1 MTPTAPYGRLMSAE
15 PLSVEAQLLAR
26 ISTGDEAALAEFYD
40 QFARLVFSVTYHV
53 LQNDTLAEEVT
64 QDTFL
69 KIWNRAHQWDAGRGK
84 VTTWLLTIAR
94 YTAIDRLR
102 SEQRRDGRGHVDLED
117 IINTLGENS
126 LIDEPLWADGQLM
139 REILDQLPTD
149 QRQVL
154 ELAYFRDM
162 SHTEMAD
169 QLHIPLGTV
178 KGRVRAGL
186 TKLRA
191 LWVQKTEVND

>member
-1 MTPTAPYGRLMSAE
+1 MATE
-15 PLSVEAQLLAR
+15 PPSVEAQLLTR
-26 ISTGDEAALAEFYD
+26 ISAGDETALAAFYD
-40 QFARLVFSVTYHV
+40 RFGRLVFSVTYQV
-53 LQNDTLAEEVT
+53 LQSQTLAEEVT

-69 KIWNRAHQWDAGRGK
+69 KIWNRAHQWDASRGK

-102 SEQRRDGRGHVDLED
+102 AEQRRDGRGQVDLDEVV
-117 IINTLGENS
+117 NTLGEHS
-126 LIDEPLWADGQLM
+126 PIDDPSWADERLM
-139 REILDQLPTD
+139 REILGELPSD

-162 SHTEMAD
+162 SHSEMAEA
-169 QLHIPLGTV
+169 LNIPLGTI

-186 TKLRA
+186 MKLRA
-191 LWVQKTEVND
+191 LWFQKSGDGDGG

>member
-1 MTPTAPYGRLMSAE
+1 MSAE
-15 PLSVEAQLLAR
+15 SLSVEAQLLAR
-26 ISTGDEAALAEFYD
+26 ISAGDEVALTEFYD
-40 QFARLVFSVTYHV
+40 LYARLVFSVTYHV

-69 KIWNRAHQWDAGRGK
+69 KIWNRAHLWDSSRGK

-102 SEQRRDGRGHVDLED
+102 TEQRRDGKGQIDLED
-117 IINTLGENS
+117 VVNILGENS
-126 LIDEPLWADGQLM
+126 PIDDPLWADGRLIH
-139 REILDQLPTD
+139 EIMDELPVD

-162 SHTEMAD
+162 SHSEMAD
-169 QLHIPLGTV
+169 QLGIPLGTV

-186 TKLRA
+186 GKLRA
-191 LWVQKTEVND
+191 LWLQKTE

>member
-1 MTPTAPYGRLMSAE
+1 MSDAPQ
-15 PLSVEAQLLAR
+15 SVEIVLLSR
-26 ISTGDEAALAEFYD
+26 IRDGDETALAEFYD
-40 QFARLVFSVTYHV
+40 RFGRLVYSVTYHV

-69 KIWNRAHQWDAGRGK
+69 KIWTRAHQWDATRGK
-84 VTTWLLTIAR
+84 ITTWLLTIAR

-102 SEQRRDGRGHVDLED
+102 TEQRRDGKGQIDLEEVV
-117 IINTLGENS
+117 NVLGETAP
-126 LIDEPLWADGQLM
+126 IDEPFWADEQLV
-139 REILDQLPTD
+139 RDILNDLPTD

-162 SHTEMAD
+162 SHTEMA
-169 QLHIPLGTV
+169 QALGLPLGTV

-186 TKLRA
+186 AKLRN
-191 LWVQKTEVND
+191 LWLQRTEING

>member
-1 MTPTAPYGRLMSAE
+1 MPDAPPPAE
-15 PLSVEAQLLAR
+15 IHLLER
-26 ISTGDEAALAEFYD
+26 IRAGDETALAEFYD
-40 QFARLVFSVTYHV
+40 RFARLVYSVSYHV
-53 LQNDTLAEEVT
+53 LQNTVLAEEVT

-69 KIWNRAHQWDAGRGK
+69 KIWTRAHQWDATRGK

-102 SEQRRDGRGHVDLED
+102 TEQRRDGQGQIDLDEVV
-117 IINTLGENS
+117 NTLGQHA
-126 LIDEPLWADGQLM
+126 LIDDPLWDDEQVIQDILA
-139 REILDQLPTD
+139 EIPPD

-162 SHTEMAD
+162 SHSEMAET
-169 QLHIPLGTV
+169 LNLPLGTV

-186 TKLRA
+186 AKLRS
-191 LWVQKTEVND
+191 LWLQHTQIKS

>member
-1 MTPTAPYGRLMSAE
+1 MSAE
-15 PLSVEAQLLAR
+15 SPPVEAQLLAR

-40 QFARLVFSVTYHV
+40 QFARLVFSVTYHI

-69 KIWNRAHQWDAGRGK
+69 KIWNRAHQWDARRGK

-102 SEQRRDGRGHVDLED
+102 TEQRREGRGQVDLED
-117 IINTLGENS
+117 IINTMGENS
-126 LIDEPLWADGQLM
+126 HVDEPAWADEQLM
-139 REILDQLPTD
+139 GEVLAQLPPD

-186 TKLRA
+186 SKLRA
-191 LWVQKTEVND
+191 LWLQKTEVES

>member
-1 MTPTAPYGRLMSAE
+1 MATE
-15 PLSVEAQLLAR
+15 PPSVEAQLLRR
-26 ISTGDEAALAEFYD
+26 ISAGDETALAALYD
-40 QFARLVFSVTYHV
+40 RFGRLVFSVTYQV
-53 LQNDTLAEEVT
+53 LQSQTLAEEVT

-69 KIWNRAHQWDAGRGK
+69 KIWNRAHQWDASRGK

-102 SEQRRDGRGHVDLED
+102 AEQRRDGRGQVDLDEVV
-117 IINTLGENS
+117 NTLGES
-126 LIDEPLWADGQLM
+126 SPIDDPAWADEHLM
-139 REILDQLPTD
+139 RDILSELPAD

-162 SHTEMAD
+162 SHSEMAET
-169 QLHIPLGTV
+169 LNIPLGTI

-186 TKLRA
+186 MKLRA
-191 LWVQKTEVND
+191 LWFQKSGDKDV

>member
-1 MTPTAPYGRLMSAE
+1 MPDEPQTAE
-15 PLSVEAQLLAR
+15 VQLLER
-26 ISTGDEAALAEFYD
+26 IRDGDETALAEFYD
-40 QFARLVFSVTYHV
+40 RFARLVFSVTYHV

-69 KIWNRAHQWDAGRGK
+69 KIWNRAHQWDSSRGK

-102 SEQRRDGRGHVDLED
+102 AEQRRDGRGQLDLED
-117 IINTLGENS
+117 VVNILGENAPM
-126 LIDEPLWADGQLM
+126 DEPLWADEQVIRDILA
-139 REILDQLPTD
+139 EIPPD
-149 QRQVL
+149 QRQVI

-162 SHTEMAD
+162 SHTEMAEALD
-169 QLHIPLGTV
+169 LPLGTV

-186 TKLRA
+186 SKLRT
-191 LWVQKTEVND
+191 LWLQKTEVKS

>member
-1 MTPTAPYGRLMSAE
+1 MSAQ
-15 PLSVEAQLLAR
+15 PPSVEAQLLAR
-26 ISTGDEAALAEFYD
+26 ISAGDEVALAEFYD
-40 QFARLVFSVTYHV
+40 RFSRLVFSVTYHV
-53 LQNDTLAEEVT
+53 LQNETLAEEVT

-69 KIWNRAHQWDAGRGK
+69 KIWNRAHQWDVSRGK

-102 SEQRRDGRGHVDLED
+102 TEQRRDGRGQVDLED
-117 IINTLGENS
+117 VVNTLGENS
-126 LIDEPLWADGQLM
+126 PMDEPAWADERLM
-139 REILDQLPTD
+139 RDILNELPTD

-162 SHTEMAD
+162 SHTEMAEA
-169 QLHIPLGTV
+169 LNIPLGTI

-186 TKLRA
+186 SKLRA
-191 LWVQKTEVND
+191 LWLKQTEADSS